1 MSLYFFVMI
10 VKANDLIV
18 VIFRFDFES
27 NDLSDIV
34 FFCSDCENN
43 DV

>member
-1 MSLYFFVMI
+1 MI

-18 VIFRFDFES
+18 VIFRFDFEIDFES